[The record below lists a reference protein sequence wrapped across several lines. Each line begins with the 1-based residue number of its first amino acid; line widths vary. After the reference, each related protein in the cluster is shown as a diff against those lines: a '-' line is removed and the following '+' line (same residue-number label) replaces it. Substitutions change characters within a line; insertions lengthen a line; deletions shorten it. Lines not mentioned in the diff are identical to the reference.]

1 MFINRWVDKQNV
13 LYGMSSAFKRKEI
26 LTYAVTQMNLEDI
39 LLSKMCQS
47 QKDKYCNTVCF
58 HLWELPR
65 LVKFIELES
74 RVVVTRGSGE
84 QVEKGMAPHS
94 STPAW
99 RIPWTEG
106 SCRLQSVGLLRVG
119 HNWATSLSLSTFMH
133 WRRKWQPT
141 PIFLPGEPQG
151 QRSLVGY
158 HLWGRKTEVT

>member
-1 MFINRWVDKQNV
+1 MRTYCITQEKKRRYRTYINLKNTFQYTLSADKC
-13 LYGMSSAFKRKEI
+13 SI
-26 LTYAVTQMNLEDI
+26 W
-39 LLSKMCQS
+39 
-47 QKDKYCNTVCF
+47 F
-58 HLWELPR
+58 HLYKIPR

-84 QVEKGMAPHS
+84 EVEKGMAPHS

-119 HNWATSLSLSTFMH
+119 HDWATSLSLSTFMH

-141 PIFLPGEPQG
+141 PIFVPGEPQG